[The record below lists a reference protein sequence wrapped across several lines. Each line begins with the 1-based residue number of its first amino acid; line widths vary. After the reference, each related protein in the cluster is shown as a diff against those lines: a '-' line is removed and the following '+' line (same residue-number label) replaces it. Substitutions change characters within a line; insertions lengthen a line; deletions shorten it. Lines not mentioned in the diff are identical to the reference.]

1 MCFSVVL
8 FLILHL
14 KVCVEVITAALSFL
28 GSAQEQVNTFLRL
41 MLGLNMLGKEWEYE
55 RILAIAP

>member
-28 GSAQEQVNTFLRL
+28 GSEEEQVNTFLRL
-41 MLGLNMLGKEWEYE
+41 TLGLNTLGKEWEYG